1 MDCNYKEECGGCRYR
16 QLGLKE
22 YQEKKRRDVLTVLRE
37 LKAEDYKF
45 AEPVFIGDG
54 HRRRA
59 AFAFSCRKGKLVL
72 GFNRSQSSEIID
84 LASCC
89 LLTPKID
96 AALPEL
102 RCLLAELCA
111 VKIPQMKKN
120 KQVGSSCLSG
130 GDLQITE
137 ADNGLDIVLQF
148 EGELNLDYRMIIF
161 EFAQKYN
168 DIIRISHRRTE
179 NGQPE
184 TVVEKSKPYI
194 NIAGYE
200 VYIPAGT
207 FLQASKAS
215 EQALIEI
222 VLRYLGQ
229 SSGKIADLFCGVG
242 TFSYPLS
249 KNIKNKI
256 VAVDSSKS
264 LLEGFRRSVNKNMI
278 PNIEIIEKN
287 LFKYPLDEKELAGFD
302 VVVFDPPR
310 AGAEAQAAKIAA
322 MGENAPRKVIAVSC
336 NPHSFVKDANIL
348 TDSGYRLEE
357 VTLVDQFAYS
367 NHSELVALF
376 TKKD

>member
-1 MDCNYKEECGGCRYR
+1 MSCEFEDDCGGCRYR
-16 QLGLKE
+16 QLGETE
-22 YQEKKRRDVLTVLRE
+22 YREKKCRDVLAVLQN
-37 LKAEDYKF
+37 LKTQDYRF
-45 AEPVFIGDG
+45 AEPVFIGDNK
-54 HRRRA
+54 RRRA
-59 AFAFSCRKGKLVL
+59 TLAFSCRKGKVVL
-72 GFNRSQSSEIID
+72 GFNRSQSPEIID

-89 LLTPKID
+89 LLTPKINSVLP
-96 AALPEL
+96 AL
-102 RCLLAELCA
+102 RALLAELCA
-111 VKIPQMKKN
+111 VKIPKMKKN
-120 KQVGSSCLSG
+120 KQVGAVCLQG

-137 ADNGLDIVLQF
+137 ADNGLDVVLQF
-148 EGELNLDYRMIIF
+148 DGELTLDYRMIVF

-168 DIIRISHRRTE
+168 DIIRISHRRNE

-184 TVVEKSKPYI
+184 TLVEKSKPYI

-222 VLRYLGQ
+222 VLRYAGENG
-229 SSGKIADLFCGVG
+229 GKVADLFCGVG

-287 LFKYPLDEKELAGFD
+287 LFKYPLDEKELSGFD
-302 VVVFDPPR
+302 LVVFDPPR
-310 AGAEAQAAKIAA
+310 AGAEAQAKKIAA
-322 MGENAPRKVIAVSC
+322 MGEAAPKKVIAVSC
-336 NPHSFVKDANIL
+336 NPHSFVKDAGIL
-348 TDSGYRLEE
+348 TDAGYKLEE
-357 VTLVDQFAYS
+357 ITLVDQFAYS

>member
-22 YQEKKRRDVLTVLRE
+22 YQEKKRRDVLAVLQE

-84 LASCC
+84 LESCC
-89 LLTPKID
+89 LLTSKIN
-96 AALPEL
+96 AALPAL
-102 RCLLAELCA
+102 RSLLAELCA

-120 KQVGSSCLSG
+120 KQVGNSCLSG

-222 VLRYLGQ
+222 VLCYLGQ
-229 SSGKIADLFCGVG
+229 SGGKIADLFCGVG

-264 LLEGFRRSVNKNMI
+264 LLEGFRQSVNKNMI

-287 LFKYPLDEKELAGFD
+287 LFKYPLDEKELSGFD

-348 TDSGYRLEE
+348 TDSGYKLEE